1 MKGVGLMIY
10 ISPSLLAADY
20 KNLESD
26 VKRIEEAGAN
36 YLHLDIM
43 DGHFVPNIS
52 FGADLVASL
61 RPVTKLIFDVH
72 LMITDP
78 EKYIP
83 DFIKAGADII
93 TFHYEAVDDPAKL
106 LKYLREHEIRAGIS
120 ISPDTPADVLFPLIE
135 EGLIDMVL
143 VMTVHPGFGGQKLIP
158 DTLDKVRAIH
168 RFAKARGI
176 DLQIEVDGGIK
187 PENVGYCT
195 SAGANV
201 IVAGTAIFGAKKPNA
216 VIKSMREAARNH
228 PFYEI

>member
-1 MKGVGLMIY
+1 MIY

-20 KNLESD
+20 KNLADE

-52 FGADLVASL
+52 FGPDLVASL
-61 RPVTKLIFDVH
+61 RSATKLIFDVH
-72 LMITDP
+72 LMISEP

-83 DFIKAGADII
+83 NFIKAGADIVTI
-93 TFHYEAVDDPAKL
+93 HYESTKDPEGI
-106 LKYLREHEIRAGIS
+106 LKYLREREIRTGLA
-120 ISPDTPADVLFPLIE
+120 ISPDTPAEAVYPLVE
-135 EGLIDMVL
+135 AGLCDMVL
-143 VMTVHPGFGGQKLIP
+143 VMTVEPGFGGQKLIP
-158 DTLDKVRAIH
+158 ATLDKVRAIR
-168 RFAKARGI
+168 RFAKAHGI
-176 DLQIEVDGGIK
+176 ELNIEVDGGIK

-216 VIKSMREAARNH
+216 VIKTMRENAKMH
-228 PFYEI
+228 PFFE

>member
-1 MKGVGLMIY
+1 MIY

-20 KNLESD
+20 KNLESE
-26 VKRIEEAGAN
+26 VKRIEDAGAN

-43 DGHFVPNIS
+43 DGHFVPNLS
-52 FGADLVASL
+52 FGPDLVAAL
-61 RPVTKLIFDVH
+61 RPTTKLIFDVH
-72 LMITDP
+72 LMISDP
-78 EKYIP
+78 ETYIP
-83 DFIKAGADII
+83 AFIKAGADII
-93 TFHYEAVDDPAKL
+93 TFHYEAVDDPMPI

-120 ISPDTPADVLFPLIE
+120 ISPDTPIE
-135 EGLIDMVL
+135 AILPYVESGLCSMVL
-143 VMTVHPGFGGQKLIP
+143 VMTVYPGFGGQKLIP
-158 DTLDKVRAIH
+158 DTLDKVRVLR
-168 RFAKARGI
+168 RFVKARGI

-228 PFYEI
+228 PFYEM